1 MQRGVGQVSL
11 PLKMSMAQLPL
22 SVDTDACRE
31 ARAGA
36 GECRGCYQPE
46 DVGGIA
52 PAGFGESWTSMSA
65 GLLCLTSTSVH
76 KPFKK

>member
-1 MQRGVGQVSL
+1 MSL
-11 PLKMSMAQLPL
+11 PLKMSMAQLAL

-36 GECRGCYQPE
+36 GERRGCYQPE
-46 DVGGIA
+46 GVGGIT
-52 PAGFGESWTSMSA
+52 PAGFGGSWTSVSA
-65 GLLCLTSTSVH
+65 GLRCLTSTSVH